1 MPAIRKATPKVPVI
15 GVFATSDPRIDED
28 SRTRC
33 QNIAQMAAETISG
46 AVVMP
51 DKTPVPVVYS
61 TVLVDG
67 EAQAD
72 IVAQQFRKADVDI
85 LVCVPDTW
93 AFPQLTAISLLQQFP
108 ADTPINITCGNSGPK
123 PGVVYAHALNGAL
136 AQYGRMAALNVGTWP
151 DTGLEPEMTDQTAKN
166 LIDWCYAAVTA
177 VALRGR
183 RVVVFGHDSMGM
195 ETALAHVIPT
205 RNTFGIEI
213 TRLDMKLLAD
223 MLNKK
228 AYKDKE
234 LKDLRSWVDR
244 YVGNRLDLNSDE
256 DSERFN
262 MSLAMYLIVRDLL
275 ADLNAVGGGFMSQL
289 EWGSDPRGIPL
300 PVADVMESLFNSTF
314 DHNGRKP
321 AVPFATEADVQGL
334 LTMLFMTYLSGGNPP
349 LFMDFRKVWEA
360 WEIKDLADKLGLKK
374 LDTSADWYTKGLV
387 DGDNSGSAAFDWA
400 AEPGA
405 TVKQIMERV
414 SMPLADRFYFPGGG
428 NSVTFMT
435 PARHRGHRRPHGV
448 QQRQRPVQPDLGR
461 GRDDGGAGGTG
472 QGHVQPDEPDLAAH
486 VRRAEV
492 REHARIQAVSAGQ
505 SLPHDLEPAGG
516 PLAALDGPDG
526 RPERHPLGGPAEV
539 HRRRGPAAAADPP
552 HQRRRRSLQ
561 AAGQPP
567 VRPSNCGLRILDC
580 GVLPA
585 GVSKSDPTPLIRG
598 TLINRQ
604 STTS

>member
-1 MPAIRKATPKVPVI
+1 MARRGEATRLPAIRKATPKVPVI
-15 GVFATSDPRIDED
+15 GVFATSDPRIDEE

-46 AVVMP
+46 AVVLP

-108 ADTPINITCGNSGPK
+108 PDTPINITCGNSGPK

-151 DTGLEPEMTDQTAKN
+151 DKGLEPEMTDQTARN

-177 VALRGR
+177 VTLRGR

-195 ETALAHVIPT
+195 ETALAHILPT
-205 RNTFGIEI
+205 RNTFGLEI

-223 MLNKK
+223 MLARK
-228 AYKDKE
+228 AYKDKD
-234 LKDLRSWVDR
+234 LKDLRGWIDR
-244 YVGNRLDLNSDE
+244 YVGNRLAVNSDE

-262 MSLAMYLIVRDLL
+262 LSLAMYLIVRDLL
-275 ADLNAVGGGFMSQL
+275 SDLNAVGGGFMSQL
-289 EWGSDPRGIPL
+289 EWGSDARGIPL
-300 PVADVMESLFNSTF
+300 PVADVMESFFNSTF
-314 DHNGRKP
+314 DYTGPTP

-360 WEIKDLADKLGLKK
+360 GEIKELADKLGLKK

-400 AEPGA
+400 AQPGA
-405 TVKQIMERV
+405 TVKQIMEQV
-414 SMPLADRFYFPGGG
+414 SLPLADRFYFPGGG

-435 PARHRGHRRPHGV
+435 PAGIKGIAARLAYSCVSGRFSLTWDEAETTAVPEELGKAMCSLTTPTWPHTFVVPKYASMLEYKQYPPANHFHMTWNLPVARLQHWMDLTGVLSVAPWAARPRFIEGV
-448 QQRQRPVQPDLGR
+448 DRPQPLLHLLN
-461 GRDDGGAGGTG
+461 GGEDAC
-472 QGHVQPDEPDLAAH
+472 
-486 VRRAEV
+486 
-492 REHARIQAVSAGQ
+492 
-505 SLPHDLEPAGG
+505 
-516 PLAALDGPDG
+516 
-526 RPERHPLGGPAEV
+526 
-539 HRRRGPAAAADPP
+539 RRR
-552 HQRRRRSLQ
+552 
-561 AAGQPP
+561 
-567 VRPSNCGLRILDC
+567 
-580 GVLPA
+580 
-585 GVSKSDPTPLIRG
+585 
-598 TLINRQ
+598 
-604 STTS
+604 